1 MCGGAIISDFVDV
14 EDACEKVKKK
24 RVVTR
29 VRKNAYRG
37 IRQRPW
43 GKWAAEI
50 RDPRKGLRLWL
61 GTFATAQEA
70 ARAYDDAIISDFV
83 DVEDACEK
91 VKKKRVVTR
100 VRKNA
105 YRGIRQRPWGK
116 WAAEIRDP
124 RKGLRLWLGTFA
136 TAQEAARAYDDA
148 IISDFVDV
156 EDACEKV
163 KKKRV
168 VTRVRKNAYRGIR
181 QRPWGKW
188 AAEIRDPRKG
198 LRLWL
203 GTFATAQE
211 AARAYDDAIISDFVD
226 VEDACEK
233 VKKKRVVTRVRKNA
247 YRGIRQRPWGKWAA
261 EIRDPRKGL
270 RLWLGTFATAQEA
283 ARAYDDAIISD
294 FVDVEDACE
303 KVKKKRVV
311 TRVRKNAYRGIRQR
325 PWGKWAAEIRDPRK
339 GLRLWLGTF
348 ATAQEAARAYDDAI
362 ISDFVDV
369 EDACEKVK
377 KKRVVTRVRK
387 NAYRGIRQRPWGKWA
402 AEIRDPRKGLRLWL
416 GTFATAQ
423 EAARAYDD
431 AIISDFVDVEDACEK
446 VKKKRVVTRVRKNAY
461 RGIRQR
467 PWGKWAAE
475 IRDPRKGLRLWLGT
489 FATAQEA
496 ARAYDDAIISDFVDV
511 EDACEKVKKKRVVTR
526 VRKNAYRGIRQ
537 RPWGK
542 WAAEIRDPRK
552 GLRLW
557 LGTFATAQEAARAY
571 DDAIISDFVD
581 VEDACEKVKK
591 KRVVTRVRKNAY
603 RGIRQR
609 PWGKWAAEIRDPR
622 KGLRLWL
629 GTFATAQE
637 AARAYDDAI
646 ISDFV
651 DVEDACEKVKKKR
664 VVTRVRKNA
673 YRGIRQR
680 PWGKWAAEIRDPRK
694 GLRLWLGTFA
704 TAQEAARAY
713 DDAIISDFVDVE
725 DACEK
730 VKKKRVVTRV
740 RKNAY
745 RGIRQRPWGKWAAE
759 IRDPRKGL
767 RLWLGTFATAQEAA
781 RAYDDAIISDFVD
794 VEDACEKVKKKRVVT
809 RVRKNAYRGI
819 RQRPWGKWAAEIRD
833 PRKGLRLWLGTFATA
848 QEAARAYDD
857 AALRI
862 RGDKAKLNF
871 PRHHHPPPDNNP
883 CLSPEFTQPCYQ
895 PTFNNTDPLL
905 ANHISNLESFLG
917 LEPEQ
922 LPMQPL
928 PLPEWDPLHDVVFPN
943 RHLF

>member
-1 MCGGAIISDFVDV
+1 MCGG
-14 EDACEKVKKK
+14 
-24 RVVTR
+24 
-29 VRKNAYRG
+29 
-37 IRQRPW
+37 
-43 GKWAAEI
+43 
-50 RDPRKGLRLWL
+50 
-61 GTFATAQEA
+61 
-70 ARAYDDAIISDFV
+70 
-83 DVEDACEK
+83 
-91 VKKKRVVTR
+91 
-100 VRKNA
+100 
-105 YRGIRQRPWGK
+105 
-116 WAAEIRDP
+116 
-124 RKGLRLWLGTFA
+124 
-136 TAQEAARAYDDA
+136 
-148 IISDFVDV
+148 
-156 EDACEKV
+156 
-163 KKKRV
+163 
-168 VTRVRKNAYRGIR
+168 
-181 QRPWGKW
+181 
-188 AAEIRDPRKG
+188 
-198 LRLWL
+198 
-203 GTFATAQE
+203 
-211 AARAYDDAIISDFVD
+211 
-226 VEDACEK
+226 
-233 VKKKRVVTRVRKNA
+233 
-247 YRGIRQRPWGKWAA
+247 
-261 EIRDPRKGL
+261 
-270 RLWLGTFATAQEA
+270 
-283 ARAYDDAIISD
+283 
-294 FVDVEDACE
+294 
-303 KVKKKRVV
+303 
-311 TRVRKNAYRGIRQR
+311 
-325 PWGKWAAEIRDPRK
+325 
-339 GLRLWLGTF
+339 
-348 ATAQEAARAYDDAI
+348 
-362 ISDFVDV
+362 
-369 EDACEKVK
+369 
-377 KKRVVTRVRK
+377 
-387 NAYRGIRQRPWGKWA
+387 
-402 AEIRDPRKGLRLWL
+402 
-416 GTFATAQ
+416 
-423 EAARAYDD
+423 
-431 AIISDFVDVEDACEK
+431 
-446 VKKKRVVTRVRKNAY
+446 
-461 RGIRQR
+461 
-467 PWGKWAAE
+467 
-475 IRDPRKGLRLWLGT
+475 
-489 FATAQEA
+489 
-496 ARAYDDAIISDFVDV
+496 
-511 EDACEKVKKKRVVTR
+511 
-526 VRKNAYRGIRQ
+526 
-537 RPWGK
+537 
-542 WAAEIRDPRK
+542 
-552 GLRLW
+552 
-557 LGTFATAQEAARAY
+557 
-571 DDAIISDFVD
+571 AIISDFVD